1 MRLHSL
7 GNAAPAAATYI
18 HIRRIDR
25 IPCLVLEET
34 IRLKVR
40 HNVTSHRFRRRA
52 VADFTLDHYLTVRR
66 RFVRIVDAGEPFDF
80 AGACELVEAFG
91 VPGFAHLKRHVQEH
105 LYKRVL
111 GQQIATRASVASV
124 GRYEAG
130 DADEASVGEQLRYF
144 PYSADV
150 LGAVLCSEA
159 QVPVQPVPEVVA
171 VEDVRQVAS
180 AVQLAAQRARER
192 AFP

>member
-52 VADFTLDHYLTVRR
+52 VADFTLDHYLQKESSSS
-66 RFVRIVDAGEPFDF
+66 I
-80 AGACELVEAFG
+80 
-91 VPGFAHLKRHVQEH
+91 
-105 LYKRVL
+105 
-111 GQQIATRASVASV
+111 S
-124 GRYEAG
+124 
-130 DADEASVGEQLRYF
+130 
-144 PYSADV
+144 
-150 LGAVLCSEA
+150 
-159 QVPVQPVPEVVA
+159 
-171 VEDVRQVAS
+171 
-180 AVQLAAQRARER
+180 
-192 AFP
+192 